1 MEHLPSRTV
10 TGGPED
16 DPLPTAATSARTPSR
31 LITTR
36 EMTTSQFEK
45 VLSNCSRVAMVL
57 VGLVVG
63 VATLQLAQVILA
75 PVFLAIVVGL
85 MVGPLADWLERRGIV
100 PALSAALVVLLLIGV
115 IAGSVLLFAAPLSEW
130 VAKGPA
136 IWEKFRTQLI
146 NIKGSLESLASLQ
159 DQLKSLMGQTPA
171 MTVAVNDSSPVKDIA
186 FLAPAAGAQVLVFLV
201 SLYFYVAT
209 RENIRISILSL
220 CFSRAVRWRTAHIF
234 SDVERKVSR
243 FLVSVTLINI
253 SVGVAVSLMT
263 WALGLPSPILWGA
276 LAAVLNYIPYVGQAI
291 MAVVLLAVGFATQ
304 NGLEHILLPFGC
316 YLLINFIEAQIITP
330 QFLGRALTLNP
341 FVVFLSISFWLWIWG
356 PVGGFIAVPSLLILQ
371 SGISH
376 ILPTREV
383 APRRLSRRA
392 ADVAARQAVL
402 TRAAEAIRAQA
413 EAEALR
419 QREIEAAKAPVPK
432 PEESKPEVAKPKRA
446 PRKRPIAGSAPATG

>member
-1 MEHLPSRTV
+1 M
-10 TGGPED
+10 
-16 DPLPTAATSARTPSR
+16 TA
-31 LITTR
+31 
-36 EMTTSQFEK
+36 SQFEK
-45 VLSNCSRVAMVL
+45 VLANGSRVAMVV

-75 PVFLAIVVGL
+75 PVFLAIVIGL

-100 PALSAALVVLLLIGV
+100 PALSAVLVVLLLILV
-115 IAGSVLLFAAPLSEW
+115 IACSVLLFAAPLSEW

-136 IWEKFRTQLI
+136 IWEKFRAQLI

-171 MTVAVNDSSPVKDIA
+171 MTVAVDDSSPVKDIA

-209 RENIRISILSL
+209 RENIRVSILSL

-243 FLVSVTLINI
+243 FLLSVTLINI
-253 SVGVAVSLMT
+253 SVGIAVGLMT

-304 NGLEHILLPFGC
+304 TGLEHILLPFGC

-341 FVVFLSISFWLWIWG
+341 FLVFLSISFWLWIWG

-392 ADVAARQAVL
+392 ADVAAREAVL

-413 EAEALR
+413 EAEAAR

-432 PEESKPEVAKPKRA
+432 PEENQPEVAKPKRPA